1 MSDITAVVQ
10 GPSSIGATV
19 TVDTSVGAVVPQ
31 NTVNVA
37 LQQQDTTV
45 ASTYIANPSTILSI
59 GSIGNVDTAAAE
71 DGSVLVYKETNSK
84 WTATRLLNQQIMDAG
99 EF

>member
-19 TVDTSVGAVVPQ
+19 TVETSIGAVVPQ

-37 LQQQDTTV
+37 LQQQDTTT
-45 ASTYIANPSTILSI
+45 ASTYIANPTTVLSI
-59 GSIGNVDTAAAE
+59 GSIGNVDTAASE
-71 DGSVLVYKETNSK
+71 DGSVLVFKTATNK
-84 WTATRLLNQQIMDAG
+84 WTATRLLNQQFVDAG